1 MTNTSQPH
9 QLPLSIARP
18 IVERMKYAEAIA
30 RAADQQHQRDQQ
42 DLRDQRERAA

>member
-1 MTNTSQPH
+1 MTITTH

-30 RAADQQHQRDQQ
+30 RAADRQHQQ
-42 DLRDQRERAA
+42 ERAA